1 MPRGIR
7 RCSSARGASSN
18 SQKSISGCPA
28 PLHSAV
34 AWVALLHSRAALF
47 ARRDGSDACAR
58 TPPPG
63 GPTRQPVSLREI
75 KDNAPSASIRS
86 AFCHF
91 SILARRPD
99 ATTPDP
105 ELAVCSPAR
114 MLSPQCPPA
123 PAAPIENRTK
133 RRNADAMELFAL
145 RLFRKLINFQ
155 QEFYGT
161 LAKTHFLRSLGIR
174 GSDIKG
180 DPARSGFFQLF
191 QPFIRRA
198 RRSEPR
204 QRGSEGF
211 RGGISTG
218 GTVFKTCPPRNADR
232 SRKGTRRADGRRS
245 QGAQGAER
253 AERKEGAHEKK
264 ACGAASRRAE
274 GGRRLTRQARR
285 PRVTARL

>member
-7 RCSSARGASSN
+7 RCWSARGASSN

-28 PLHSAV
+28 PLRSAPPLHGLLSFTRERRSLLV
-34 AWVALLHSRAALF
+34 AMAAM
-47 ARRDGSDACAR
+47 RVRVR
-58 TPPPG
+58 HHPG
-63 GPTRQPVSLREI
+63 GQPANPTTRQPVSLREI

-123 PAAPIENRTK
+123 PAAPIENQTK
-133 RRNADAMELFAL
+133 RRNADAMKLFAL
-145 RLFRKLINFQ
+145 RLFRKLINFH

-174 GSDIKG
+174 GPDIKG

-198 RRSEPR
+198 RRGE
-204 QRGSEGF
+204 
-211 RGGISTG
+211 
-218 GTVFKTCPPRNADR
+218 A
-232 SRKGTRRADGRRS
+232 TRRRGIPRRNL
-245 QGAQGAER
+245 
-253 AERKEGAHEKK
+253 H
-264 ACGAASRRAE
+264 RRHCI
-274 GGRRLTRQARR
+274 
-285 PRVTARL
+285 